1 MQYRTIPKTGEKLSV
16 LAFGCMRLPSRM
28 GREFS
33 SLIDAERAKRQIM
46 EAIELGVNYLDT
58 AYPYHMGASESFLG
72 EHILSG
78 SCRGKVNIATKLPCW
93 MVKSRDDMER
103 IFAKQ
108 MEKLSVSTID
118 YYLLHAIDGRTF
130 RRMAELG
137 VLEFMDKLKSAG
149 KIRNS
154 GFSFHGTKD
163 EFAPIV
169 DSYDW
174 DFAQVQFNILDEHF
188 QAGAEGI
195 DYAAAKGMGVM
206 VMEPLKGGSL
216 VGRLPAE
223 VKKIY
228 DNASVKRAPADWALR
243 WVMNRRGVTTVLS
256 GMNEESQVRQNVSVA
271 ESAEPNAMTEAE
283 QEVIAAVREAYM
295 QNLAV
300 RCSECGYCQP
310 CPVGINIPAVFKNL
324 NNYALFSKASAR
336 VHHAIYAGVRT
347 KDGLAHWAG
356 SCIGCG
362 RCESLCPQHL
372 PIRENLRK
380 AASLMEGP
388 LEKGGAAIA
397 RTIMGKK

>member
-1 MQYRTIPKTGEKLSV
+1 MQYRIIPKPGETLSV
-16 LAFGCMRLPSRM
+16 LAFGCMRLPTRI

-33 SLIDAERAKRQIM
+33 SLIDVEKAKKQII
-46 EAIELGVNYLDT
+46 EAIEMGVNYLDT

-78 SCRGKVNIATKLPCW
+78 SYRAKVNIATKLPCW
-93 MVKSRDDMER
+93 LVKSRADMER

-118 YYLLHAIDGRTF
+118 YYLLHAVDGRTF
-130 RRMAELG
+130 RGMADLG
-137 VLEFMDKLKSAG
+137 VLEFMDKLKSEG

-174 DFAQVQFNILDEHF
+174 DFAQVQYNILDEHF
-188 QAGAEGI
+188 QAGIEGI

-216 VGRLPAE
+216 AGPLPAD

-228 DNASVKRAPADWALR
+228 EAAAVKRDPADWALR
-243 WVMNRRGVTTVLS
+243 WVLNHQGVTTVLS
-256 GMNEESQVRQNVSVA
+256 GMNKESQVRQNVYVA
-271 ESAEPNAMTEAE
+271 ESAEPNAMTDEDCKI
-283 QEVIAAVREAYM
+283 IAAVREAYM

-300 RCSECGYCQP
+300 RCTECGYCQP

-324 NNYALFSKASAR
+324 NNYQLFSKVSAR
-336 VHHAIYAGVRT
+336 VHHAVYAGVRT

-356 SCIGCG
+356 SCVGCG
-362 RCESLCPQHL
+362 KCEARCPQHL
-372 PIRENLRK
+372 EIRENLK
-380 AASLMEGP
+380 QVASLMEGP
-388 LEKGGAAIA
+388 LEKSGAAIA
-397 RTIMGKK
+397 RMVIGKR